1 MGEKIQVGAYFGT
14 VTAVTPMVVVLDTER
29 GRVVIPAAQ
38 FTEVVSILSPTEG

>member
-1 MGEKIQVGAYFGT
+1 
-14 VTAVTPMVVVLDTER
+14 MVVVLDTER